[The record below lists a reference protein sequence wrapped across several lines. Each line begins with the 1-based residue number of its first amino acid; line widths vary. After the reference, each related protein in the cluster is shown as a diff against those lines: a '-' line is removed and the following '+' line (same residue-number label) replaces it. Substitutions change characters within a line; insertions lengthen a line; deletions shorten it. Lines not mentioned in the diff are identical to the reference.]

1 MTSLHLFVV
10 RKCDGCY
17 YDLGLLSTNIF
28 EIIFVSFFNS
38 GVTYRSFS
46 SRRFAGMTYGGTGS
60 HVFDPHA
67 LLGEFL
73 GSKGRV
79 GLEMVELG
87 VNFIQASL
95 YRNSTFLRI
104 TTYKKTREKN
114 TKNRDF

>member
-1 MTSLHLFVV
+1 MV

-87 VNFIQASL
+87 VNFHSIFIVSEFHVSQD
-95 YRNSTFLRI
+95 YRLQ
-104 TTYKKTREKN
+104 KTRK
-114 TKNRDF
+114 KHK